1 VTDRQLVALGWIS
14 AVLAVLVGLGAVVL
28 LPIPSRPGAS
38 GANVSAI
45 QAVADAGFVLIS
57 PLMGLLIVRA
67 QPRNVIGWLFIAFS
81 GLLVSGFLG
90 DGLARHLAPS
100 AWLAWLVTVTASL
113 SNAGFIA
120 FVLLVLTFPTG
131 RPLSRRWHWVLILVG
146 FGGLGMFIAGLLRPL
161 PITDLTDL
169 PNPIGPRAW
178 SGAVE
183 AIDTISSLA
192 TMAAVAAAIAHI
204 IVRIRRSRGVERQQL
219 KWFVLSTALVGGL
232 LVLAAAT
239 LPLGSI
245 SDVFWAAAFTA
256 FPVVPVAAAIAI
268 VRHRLFDIDLIIKRS
283 VSYAALSL
291 VLIGAY
297 VAGILLLQLVLEPFT
312 KQGELAV
319 AGSTLA
325 VAALFQPARRRIQRA
340 VDRRFDRA
348 RYDATGIMASFSSRL
363 RDGLDLESVG
373 DEIVATVAET
383 MRPASVKVW
392 LRRAGTD
399 Q

>member
-1 VTDRQLVALGWIS
+1 VSDRQLVVLGWIS
-14 AVLAVLVGLGAVVL
+14 ALLAVLVGLGAVVL
-28 LPIPSRPGAS
+28 LPIPSRPGAP

-90 DGLARHLAPS
+90 DGLARHLPPS
-100 AWLAWLVTVTASL
+100 TWLAWLVTITSSL

-131 RPLSRRWHWVLILVG
+131 RPLSRRWHGVLVLVG
-146 FGGLGMFIAGLLRPL
+146 IGGLGMFIAGLLRPL
-161 PITDLTDL
+161 PITDLADL
-169 PNPIGPRAW
+169 PNPIGPTAW

-183 AIDTISSLA
+183 MIDTISSLG
-192 TMAAVAAAIAHI
+192 TMAAVAGAIAHI
-204 IVRIRRSRGVERQQL
+204 IMRIRRSRGLERQQL
-219 KWFVLSTALVGGL
+219 KWFVLATALVGGL
-232 LVLAAAT
+232 LLLAAAT

-283 VSYAALSL
+283 LSYGALTV

-319 AGSTLA
+319 AGSTLV
-325 VAALFQPARRRIQRA
+325 VAALFQPARRRIQRT
-340 VDRRFDRA
+340 VDRRFDRS
-348 RYDATGIMASFSSRL
+348 RYDASRTMAAFSTRL

-373 DEIVATVAET
+373 EEIVATVAET
-383 MRPASVKVW
+383 MRPASVRVW
-392 LRRAGTD
+392 LRKAGTD

>member
-1 VTDRQLVALGWIS
+1 MTDRQLVAVGWIVAGLS
-14 AVLAVLVGLGAVVL
+14 VLIGLAAVVM
-28 LPIPSRPGAS
+28 LPIPTRPGAS
-38 GANVSAI
+38 GANVSAV

-67 QPRNVIGWLFIAFS
+67 QPRNVIGWLFIAFA

-100 AWLAWLVTVTASL
+100 AWLAWLVVVASSL

-131 RPLSRRWHWVLILVG
+131 RPLSRRWYWVVILVG
-146 FGGLGMFIAGLLRPL
+146 VGGLATFIAGLLRPL
-161 PITDLTDL
+161 PIADLADL
-169 PNPIGPRAW
+169 PNPIARTGW

-183 AIDTISSLA
+183 MIDTVGSLA
-192 TMAAVAAAIAHI
+192 TIIAVAGAIAHI

-219 KWFVLSTALVGGL
+219 KWFVLATALVGGL

-239 LPLGSI
+239 LPFGSL

-268 VRHRLFDIDLIIKRS
+268 MRHRLFDIDLIIKRS
-283 VSYAALSL
+283 VSYAALTVVL
-291 VLIGAY
+291 VGAY

-319 AGSTLA
+319 AGSTLV
-325 VAALFQPARRRIQRA
+325 VAALFQPARRRIQRT

-348 RYDATGIMASFSSRL
+348 RYDASRTMAAFGSRL

-373 DEIVATVAET
+373 EEIVATIAET
-383 MRPASVKVW
+383 MRPASVRVW
-392 LRRAGTD
+392 LRKAGPD
-399 Q
+399 E

>member
-1 VTDRQLVALGWIS
+1 MTDRQLVAVGWIS
-14 AVLAVLVGLGAVVL
+14 AILAVLVGLAAVVL
-28 LPIPSRPGAS
+28 LPIPGRPGAP
-38 GANVSAI
+38 GPNVSGV
-45 QAVADAGFVLIS
+45 QAVADAGFVVIS

-67 QPRNVIGWLFIAFS
+67 QPRNVVGWLFIAFS

-90 DGLARHLAPS
+90 DGLARHLAPG
-100 AWLAWLVTVTASL
+100 AWLAWLVTVTSSL

-146 FGGLGMFIAGLLRPL
+146 FGGLGMFVAGLLRPL
-161 PITDLTDL
+161 PITDLPDL
-169 PNPIGPRAW
+169 PNPIGPTGW
-178 SGAVE
+178 SDAVE
-183 AIDTISSLA
+183 MLDTVASLG
-192 TMAAVAAAIAHI
+192 TMAAVAGAIAHI

-219 KWFVLSTALVGGL
+219 KWFVLAAALVGGL
-232 LVLAAAT
+232 LVLAAAA

-283 VSYAALSL
+283 VSYAALTVVL
-291 VLIGAY
+291 VGAY
-297 VAGILLLQLVLEPFT
+297 VAGVLLLQLVLEPFT

-319 AGSTLA
+319 AGSTLV
-325 VAALFQPARRRIQRA
+325 VAALFQPARRRIQGA

-348 RYDATGIMASFSSRL
+348 RYDAAATMADFSSRL
-363 RDGLDLESVG
+363 RDGLDLDNVG
-373 DEIVATVAET
+373 DEIVTTVRATV
-383 MRPASVKVW
+383 RPSSVSVW
-392 LRRAGTD
+392 LR
-399 Q
+399 QPVEE